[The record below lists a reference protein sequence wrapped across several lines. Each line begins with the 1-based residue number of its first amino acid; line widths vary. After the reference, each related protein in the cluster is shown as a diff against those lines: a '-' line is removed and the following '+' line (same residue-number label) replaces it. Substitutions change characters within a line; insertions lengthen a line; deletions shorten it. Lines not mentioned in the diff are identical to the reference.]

1 VFDACGRCAACVR
14 IARGVHADVIV
25 VEPGESGSI
34 RTEQVREVIDRSAY
48 RPFEGRRRVVIIDQA
63 DALVATAQNAL
74 LKTLEEPP
82 SSSLF
87 MLVTA
92 RADSLLPTVL
102 SRCPRLRFRP
112 IAPDDI
118 ASVLKQRGKSE
129 DEARTAAALSDGS
142 LGRALDMSASDLV
155 EARAIAQE
163 VLAGAGASDDPRRRL
178 DWAKALL
185 TKGGSTAAGERTQLA
200 AHLRAMASLL
210 RDAEL
215 LSAGADNRTLANP
228 DMEPALDRLATVYGG
243 ERGVRAFSAIDE
255 ALVALDRNAGVKIVA
270 DWIVLHL

>member
-1 VFDACGRCAACVR
+1 M
-14 IARGVHADVIV
+14 V

-34 RTEQVREVIDRSAY
+34 KTEQVREVIDRSAY
-48 RPFEGRRRVVIIDQA
+48 RPFEGRRRVVIIDEA
-63 DALVATAQNAL
+63 DALVAPAQNAL

-92 RADSLLPTVL
+92 RADSLLPTVR

-112 IAPDDI
+112 LGPDDI
-118 ASVLKQRGKSE
+118 ATVLRTRGQTE
-129 DEARTAAALSDGS
+129 NEARIVAALADGS
-142 LGRALDMSASDLV
+142 LGRALDMRAGDLG
-155 EARAIAQE
+155 ETRAVAHE
-163 VLAGAGASDDPRRRL
+163 VLAGAAASDDPRRRL
-178 DWAKALL
+178 DSAKELL
-185 TKGGSTAAGERTQLA
+185 SKSGSAGAADRAQLA

-215 LSAGADNRTLANP
+215 LSAGADNRTLANA
-228 DMEPALDRLATVYGG
+228 DMQPAVDRLAAAYGG
-243 ERGVRAFSAIDE
+243 GRGVRAFSAIDE

-270 DWIVLHL
+270 DWIVLQL